1 MHRKLVF
8 ALAAVFLAIALITP
22 PTLLILQADKDFNNY
37 SSARNNPGLETAGNA
52 TSAIYQMH
60 GDLDKT
66 FTEIAVIEPVF
77 VILFAVT
84 VWFGIKH
91 THPEH

>member
-1 MHRKLVF
+1 MHRKPVF
-8 ALAAVFLAIALITP
+8 ALAAVFLVIALVVP
-22 PTLLILQADKDFNNY
+22 PALLIFQADKDFNSY
-37 SSARNNPGLETAGNA
+37 SSARNNPGIETAGNA
-52 TSAIYQMH
+52 TAAIYQMH
-60 GDLDKT
+60 GDLNKT
-66 FTEIAVIEPVF
+66 FTEILVIEPVF